1 MPPCLFSQG
10 ADMATKE
17 QNLKRLDELALILG
31 REPDI
36 SGSAAEIAQRV
47 AEWEEEM
54 QSSGDD
60 VQVMNMDI
68 RERENAAHD
77 VREDTSGALTRIRV
91 LTCLHLCGIDGETGE
106 SVEIAD
112 VGRVI
117 LICPQMQKHTLMVEC
132 CLCVIFRM
140 PLMPPLPGW
149 TVRLLK

>member
-1 MPPCLFSQG
+1 
-10 ADMATKE
+10 MATKE

-68 RERENAAHD
+68 RERETAAHD
-77 VREDTSGALTRIRV
+77 VREETSGALTRIRV
-91 LTCLHLCGIDGETGE
+91 LTCLHLCGVDGETGE
-106 SVEIAD
+106 FVELAD

-117 LICPQMQKHTLMVEC
+117 LIMSSDAKTHVDGGMAVYA
-132 CLCVIFRM
+132 
-140 PLMPPLPGW
+140 
-149 TVRLLK
+149 

>member
-1 MPPCLFSQG
+1 
-10 ADMATKE
+10 MATKE

-47 AEWEEEM
+47 AKWEEEI
-54 QSSGDD
+54 QSSGED
-60 VQVMNMDI
+60 VQVGDTVI
-68 RERENAAHD
+68 RERETAAHD

-91 LTCLHLCGIDGETGE
+91 LTCLHLCSIDGETGE

-117 LICPQMQKHTLMVEC
+117 LIMSSDAKTHVDGGMAVYA
-132 CLCVIFRM
+132 
-140 PLMPPLPGW
+140 
-149 TVRLLK
+149 